1 MLHRYI
7 QVYTKV
13 SYRKTF
19 TVSDFITQI
28 KLLIHVRHIHFS
40 ISDRIGMS
48 VLLKKVQ
55 GVFSIRIMNFILCKS
70 CTCQY
75 NCREFVTNSDGIR
88 IYLTRIKTWA
98 FCPFELVGFFLTLDI
113 YPIYTRVSYFILITL
128 WVPGFHKI

>member
-1 MLHRYI
+1 MLHRYM

-48 VLLKKVQ
+48 ILLKKSL
-55 GVFSIRIMNFILCKS
+55 GSIFYSHN
-70 CTCQY
+70 
-75 NCREFVTNSDGIR
+75 
-88 IYLTRIKTWA
+88 
-98 FCPFELVGFFLTLDI
+98 ELHFM
-113 YPIYTRVSYFILITL
+113 
-128 WVPGFHKI
+128 